1 MGGQSMNTL
10 FDKTLASHHAKR
22 YNNSYHIITIIP
34 QQRRVWSE
42 AFVKSV
48 DIASFTPGQVT
59 AHEYLTENGDLLL
72 ARGVLL
78 TDRHLDLLKRRNI
91 FTLYLKQDENEEEQ
105 ELQSIFSPEFNK
117 MIADLPLEDSTPGP
131 SRTAEPSYKLS
142 SNLPLAL
149 SQPEFKYIK
158 SGQEG
163 LNQLIASRKTV
174 DLDTRL
180 QEGRCV
186 DRPVGIPLKE
196 KIRQIA
202 TTERSDDY
210 RTMVMGVYLQALGR
224 TKGILDQLADGKR
237 IDYFSCKSII
247 EQIMRVFTS
256 DMSYLLNLVA
266 MQQKTEEHI
275 YNHSLNVAIYSLCT
289 STAFGY
295 NQHQVVE
302 IGIGAL
308 LHDAGML
315 LVPREIYL
323 KKGKLE
329 KDEWYE
335 IMKHP
340 ILGLHL
346 LEKVDRLPEWVPY
359 MAYQCHERENGKGY
373 PKQRSSRLI
382 HNYAK
387 ICAIADMYEAFSSP
401 RPYRDAYIPY
411 KAIELVIKA
420 SKQGLLSGEL
430 VRSFVQFMSLFP
442 IGSVVEL
449 SNRCIGKVIR
459 TNPASPSK
467 PVVSV
472 FFDADGKALTGV
484 KIREEDLSS
493 NLSVSI
499 VKAHPNNHRQITWV
513 QGF

>member
-1 MGGQSMNTL
+1 
-10 FDKTLASHHAKR
+10 
-22 YNNSYHIITIIP
+22 
-34 QQRRVWSE
+34 
-42 AFVKSV
+42 VKSI
-48 DIASFTPGQVT
+48 DISALTPGQMT
-59 AHEYLTENGDLLL
+59 EHEYLTENGDLLL
-72 ARGVLL
+72 ARGVVL
-78 TDRHLDLLKRRNI
+78 TERHFDLLRRRNI
-91 FTLYLKQDENEEEQ
+91 FTLFIKQDEEEQ
-105 ELQSIFSPEFNK
+105 ALQSILSSDFNK
-117 MIADLPLEDSTPGP
+117 IIIDMPSEDDLAVPPEIPSSMSPQNTPQ
-131 SRTAEPSYKLS
+131 
-142 SNLPLAL
+142 AL
-149 SQPEFKYIK
+149 SQAEFKDIK
-158 SGQEG
+158 AGAEG
-163 LNQLIASRKTV
+163 LHQLISSKKTV
-174 DLDTRL
+174 DLDNKL

-196 KIRQIA
+196 KIRQVGTA
-202 TTERSDDY
+202 ERSDDY
-210 RTMVMGVYLQALGR
+210 RKMILNAYQQAFDR
-224 TKGILDQLADGKR
+224 TKTILDLLADGKR
-237 IDYFSCKSII
+237 IDYFSPKGIM
-247 EQIMRVFTS
+247 EQVMRIFTS
-256 DMSYLLNLVA
+256 DMSYLLNIVA
-266 MQQKTEEHI
+266 MHQKTEEHI

-289 STAFGY
+289 ATAFGY
-295 NQHQVVE
+295 NQHQVLE

-315 LVPREIYL
+315 LVPRDICL

-329 KDEWYE
+329 KEEWYE

-387 ICAIADMYEAFSSP
+387 ICAIADMYEAFSSA

-442 IGSVVEL
+442 IGSIVEL

-459 TNPASPSK
+459 TNPSSPSK
-467 PVVSV
+467 PVVCIL
-472 FFDADGKALTGV
+472 FDGDGTPLSGS
-484 KIREEDLSS
+484 KIYEEDLSA
-493 NLSVSI
+493 NLSLSI
-499 VKAHPNNHRQITWV
+499 VRAHPNNFRGIDWN

>member
-1 MGGQSMNTL
+1 M
-10 FDKTLASHHAKR
+10 
-22 YNNSYHIITIIP
+22 
-34 QQRRVWSE
+34 
-42 AFVKSV
+42 KSI
-48 DIASFTPGQVT
+48 DLSSLTPGQVT
-59 AHEYLTENGDLLL
+59 AHEYLTENGDLLI

-91 FTLYLKQDENEEEQ
+91 FTLYLTSDDNEEEQ

-117 MIADLPLEDSTPGP
+117 IIADLPLDDKAPEPLNKISST
-131 SRTAEPSYKLS
+131 
-142 SNLPLAL
+142 LPLAL
-149 SQPEFKYIK
+149 LQPELKGIK
-158 SGQEG
+158 PGEEG
-163 LNQLIASRKTV
+163 LNQLIASRKTI

-202 TTERSDDY
+202 TAERSDEY
-210 RTMVMGVYLQALGR
+210 RTMVMNVYLQALSR
-224 TKGILDQLADGKR
+224 TKDLLDQLADGKR
-237 IDYFSCKSII
+237 IDYYSSKSII
-247 EQIMRVFTS
+247 EQIMRIFTS
-256 DMSYLLNLVA
+256 DMSYLLNIVA
-266 MQQKTEEHI
+266 MQQKTEDHI

-308 LHDAGML
+308 LHDVGML

-335 IMKHP
+335 VMKHP

-387 ICAIADMYEAFSSP
+387 ICAIADMFEAFSSP

-449 SNRCIGKVIR
+449 SNRSIGKVIR
-459 TNPASPSK
+459 TNPTSPSK

-472 FFDADGKALTGV
+472 FFNADGSACADATV
-484 KIREEDLSS
+484 REEDLSA
-493 NLSVSI
+493 NLSISI
-499 VKAHPNNHRQITWV
+499 VKAHPNNHRQITWT

>member
-1 MGGQSMNTL
+1 MKNIELSTL
-10 FDKTLASHHAKR
+10 TA
-22 YNNSYHIITIIP
+22 
-34 QQRRVWSE
+34 
-42 AFVKSV
+42 
-48 DIASFTPGQVT
+48 GQVT

-72 ARGVLL
+72 AKGVLL
-78 TDRHLDLLKRRNI
+78 TNRHIDLLMRRNI
-91 FTLYLKQDENEEEQ
+91 FTLYVRENDEEQ
-105 ELQSIFSPEFNK
+105 EIQAILTTDFNK
-117 MIADLPLEDSTPGP
+117 MLSDLPLDEPAVKPTPSIP
-131 SRTAEPSYKLS
+131 DASLKVAPYAPK
-142 SNLPLAL
+142 AL
-149 SQPEFKYIK
+149 SQPEFKNIK
-158 SGQEG
+158 SGEEG

-174 DLDTRL
+174 DLDNRL
-180 QEGRCV
+180 QEGHCV

-202 TTERSDDY
+202 TCERTDEY
-210 RTMVMGVYLQALGR
+210 RKMVMSVYLQAIGK
-224 TKGILDQLADGKR
+224 TKVILDQLADGKR
-237 IDYFSCKSII
+237 IDYLAPRGVV
-247 EQIMRVFTS
+247 EQIMRIFMT
-256 DMSYLLNLVA
+256 DMSYLINIVS
-266 MQQKTEEHI
+266 MQQKSEEHI
-275 YNHSLNVAIYSLCT
+275 YNHSLNVAVYSLCT
-289 STAFGY
+289 ATAFGF
-295 NQHQVVE
+295 NQHQALE

-308 LHDAGML
+308 LHDSGML
-315 LVPREIYL
+315 LVPQEIYL

-387 ICAIADMYEAFSSP
+387 ICGIADMYEAFSSP

-411 KAIELVIKA
+411 KALELVIKA

-442 IGSVVEL
+442 IGSIVEL

-459 TNPASPSK
+459 TNPTSPSK

-472 FFDADGKALTGV
+472 LFDSDGNELSGS
-484 KIREEDLSS
+484 KISEEDLSV
-493 NLSVSI
+493 NLSVSV
-499 VKAHPNNHRQITWV
+499 VKAHPNNFRGITWT

>member
-1 MGGQSMNTL
+1 
-10 FDKTLASHHAKR
+10 
-22 YNNSYHIITIIP
+22 
-34 QQRRVWSE
+34 
-42 AFVKSV
+42 VKSI
-48 DIASFTPGQVT
+48 DISSLEPGQVT
-59 AHEYLTENGDLLL
+59 AHEYLTESGDLLL

-91 FTLYLKQDENEEEQ
+91 FTLYLKDIESEEEK
-105 ELQSIFSPEFNK
+105 ELQAILSPDFNK
-117 MIADLPLEDSTPGP
+117 MITDLPLDDATPAP
-131 SRTAEPSYKLS
+131 SRATEPSNKLPAYS
-142 SNLPLAL
+142 PLAL
-149 SQPEFKYIK
+149 SQPEFKGIK

-163 LNQLIASRKTV
+163 LNQLIASKKTF
-174 DLDTRL
+174 DLDNRL

-196 KIRQIA
+196 KIRQIG

-210 RTMVMGVYLQALGR
+210 RKMVTNVYLQTLGR

-237 IDYFSCKSII
+237 IDYFSCKSIV
-247 EQIMRVFTS
+247 EQIMRIFTS
-256 DMSYLLNLVA
+256 DMSYLLNVVA
-266 MQQKTEEHI
+266 MQQKSEEHI
-275 YNHSLNVAIYSLCT
+275 YNHSINVTVYSLCIA
-289 STAFGY
+289 TAFGY

-315 LVPREIYL
+315 LVPREIYQ

-459 TNPASPSK
+459 TNPSSPSK
-467 PVVSV
+467 PVVNV
-472 FFDADGKALTGV
+472 LFDSDGNALTGTNT
-484 KIREEDLSS
+484 REEDLSA
-493 NLSVSI
+493 NLSISV
-499 VKAHPNNHRQITWV
+499 VKAHPNNYRGISWA

>member
-1 MGGQSMNTL
+1 M
-10 FDKTLASHHAKR
+10 KTVELSSLVA
-22 YNNSYHIITIIP
+22 
-34 QQRRVWSE
+34 
-42 AFVKSV
+42 
-48 DIASFTPGQVT
+48 GQVT
-59 AHEYLTENGDLLL
+59 EHEYCTENGDLLL
-72 ARGVLL
+72 AKGVVLS
-78 TDRHLDLLKRRNI
+78 DRHLDLLKRRNI
-91 FTLYLKQDENEEEQ
+91 FTLFIKEDEDEEEQ
-105 ELQSIFSPEFNK
+105 ALQSILSPDFNK
-117 MIADLPLEDSTPGP
+117 IISDITLDEKPDAPPPASINKLPAHVP
-131 SRTAEPSYKLS
+131 AVM
-142 SNLPLAL
+142 N
-149 SQPEFKYIK
+149 QPEFKKIK
-158 SGQEG
+158 SGEEG
-163 LNQLIASRKTV
+163 LNQLVSSKRSL
-174 DLDTRL
+174 DLDKRL

-186 DRPVGIPLKE
+186 DRPVGIALKE
-196 KIRQIA
+196 KIRQISS
-202 TTERSDDY
+202 TERTDDY
-210 RTMVMGVYLQALGR
+210 RKMVLNVYNQAVGR
-224 TKGILDQLADGKR
+224 TKSVLESLADGRR
-237 IDYFSCKSII
+237 IDYFMPKSIL
-247 EQIMRVFTS
+247 EQLMRIFVN
-256 DMSYLLNLVA
+256 DMSFLLNTVST
-266 MQQKTEEHI
+266 QQKGEEHI
-275 YNHSLNVAIYSLCT
+275 YNHSLNVSIYSLCT
-289 STAFGY
+289 ATAFGY
-295 NQHQVVE
+295 NQHQVLE

-411 KAIELVIKA
+411 KALELIIKA

-442 IGSVVEL
+442 VGSVVEL
-449 SNRCIGKVIR
+449 SNRCVGKVIR
-459 TNPASPSK
+459 TNPTSPSK
-467 PVVSV
+467 PVVCV
-472 FFDADGKALTGV
+472 LFDADGNKLTGSNQY
-484 KIREEDLSS
+484 EEDLSV
-493 NLSVSI
+493 NLSISI
-499 VKAHPNNHRQITWV
+499 VKAHPNNYRDITWM

>member
-1 MGGQSMNTL
+1 L
-10 FDKTLASHHAKR
+10 LKAS
-22 YNNSYHIITIIP
+22 
-34 QQRRVWSE
+34 
-42 AFVKSV
+42 
-48 DIASFTPGQVT
+48 
-59 AHEYLTENGDLLL
+59 
-72 ARGVLL
+72 
-78 TDRHLDLLKRRNI
+78 DRHLDLLKRRNI
-91 FTLYLKQDENEEEQ
+91 FTLYIKEDEEEQ
-105 ELQSIFSPEFNK
+105 ALQSILSSDFNK
-117 MIADLPLEDSTPGP
+117 FISDIPLDEKPYTPVP
-131 SRTAEPSYKLS
+131 RESA
-142 SNLPLAL
+142 SNIPVYIPAVMN
-149 SQPEFKYIK
+149 QPDFKRIK
-158 SGQEG
+158 SGEEG
-163 LNQLIASRKTV
+163 LNQLVSSKRSL
-174 DLDTRL
+174 DLDKRL

-186 DRPVGIPLKE
+186 DRPVGIALKE

-202 TTERSDDY
+202 TSERTDEY
-210 RTMVMGVYLQALGR
+210 RKMVISVYNQAVTR
-224 TKGILDQLADGKR
+224 TKSMLESLADGKR
-237 IDYFSCKSII
+237 IDYFIPKSIL
-247 EQIMRVFTS
+247 EQLMRIFVN
-256 DMSYLLNLVA
+256 DMSFLLNTVS
-266 MQQKTEEHI
+266 MQEKGEEHI
-275 YNHSLNVAIYSLCT
+275 YHHSLNVSIYSLCT
-289 STAFGY
+289 ATAFGY
-295 NQHQVVE
+295 NQHQVLE

-411 KAIELVIKA
+411 KALELIIKA

-442 IGSVVEL
+442 VGSVVEL
-449 SNRCIGKVIR
+449 SNRCVGKVIR
-459 TNPASPSK
+459 TNPTSPSK

-472 FFDADGKALTGV
+472 FFDADGNKLTES
-484 KIREEDLSS
+484 KQYEEDLSA
-493 NLSVSI
+493 NLSISI
-499 VKAHPNNHRQITWV
+499 VKAHPNNYHGIDWL

>member
-1 MGGQSMNTL
+1 M
-10 FDKTLASHHAKR
+10 
-22 YNNSYHIITIIP
+22 
-34 QQRRVWSE
+34 
-42 AFVKSV
+42 KSI
-48 DIASFTPGQVT
+48 DLSSLTPGQVT
-59 AHEYLTENGDLLL
+59 AHEYLTENGDLLI

-91 FTLYLKQDENEEEQ
+91 FTLYLTSDDNEEEQ

-117 MIADLPLEDSTPGP
+117 IIADLPLDDKAPEPLNKISST
-131 SRTAEPSYKLS
+131 
-142 SNLPLAL
+142 LPLAL
-149 SQPEFKYIK
+149 LQSELKGIK
-158 SGQEG
+158 PGEEG
-163 LNQLIASRKTV
+163 LNQLIASRKTI

-202 TTERSDDY
+202 TAERSDEY
-210 RTMVMGVYLQALGR
+210 RTMVMNVYLQALSR
-224 TKGILDQLADGKR
+224 TKDLLDQLADGKR
-237 IDYFSCKSII
+237 IDYYSSKSII
-247 EQIMRVFTS
+247 EQIMRIFTS
-256 DMSYLLNLVA
+256 DMSYLLNIVA
-266 MQQKTEEHI
+266 MQQKTEDHI

-308 LHDAGML
+308 LHDVGML

-335 IMKHP
+335 VMKHP

-387 ICAIADMYEAFSSP
+387 ICAIADMFEAFSSP

-420 SKQGLLSGEL
+420 SKRAQQPQY
-430 VRSFVQFMSLFP
+430 R
-442 IGSVVEL
+442 
-449 SNRCIGKVIR
+449 
-459 TNPASPSK
+459 
-467 PVVSV
+467 
-472 FFDADGKALTGV
+472 
-484 KIREEDLSS
+484 
-493 NLSVSI
+493 
-499 VKAHPNNHRQITWV
+499 
-513 QGF
+513 